1 MFKDLMQKFTR
12 WIDPK
17 LDKYRTKK
25 PTSKPTTPPKY
36 TPHSLEEFIDVL
48 KRTPKSIL
56 SDQDRDRIAAIMCFE
71 ERTVGEL
78 MVMKPDMVFVDA
90 KEILGPLTL
99 DKLYKSGF
107 VSFPVLDSR
116 GKVKGIIHTEALNT
130 LEIKKTD
137 RAEKYLDKTVHY
149 LHASDSLEFA
159 VEEINR
165 LSTTYF
171 LVLDSTDT
179 FVGFF
184 TVQMLLDYLLK

>member
-99 DKLYKSGF
+99 DKLYKSG
-107 VSFPVLDSR
+107 
-116 GKVKGIIHTEALNT
+116 
-130 LEIKKTD
+130 
-137 RAEKYLDKTVHY
+137 
-149 LHASDSLEFA
+149 
-159 VEEINR
+159 
-165 LSTTYF
+165 
-171 LVLDSTDT
+171 
-179 FVGFF
+179 
-184 TVQMLLDYLLK
+184 